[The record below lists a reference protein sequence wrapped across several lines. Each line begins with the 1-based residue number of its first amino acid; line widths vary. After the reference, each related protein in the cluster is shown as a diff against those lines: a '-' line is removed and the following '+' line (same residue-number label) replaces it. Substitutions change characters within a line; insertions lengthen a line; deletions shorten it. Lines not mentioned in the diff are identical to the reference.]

1 MTQVKKKTNLEKVY
15 NIFGS
20 ASMIY
25 KIFIIVQKNDK
36 KNKDKFKTLNYKNI
50 KKVAIKYYIQL
61 NLKFLSGLFLFI
73 NFFYL

>member
-50 KKVAIKYYIQL
+50 KKSQL
-61 NLKFLSGLFLFI
+61 NTIF
-73 NFFYL
+73 N